1 MFIQEG
7 PQRDQGYPLPGK
19 VNTGVGATE
28 YADVG
33 EVMGQEFVVGAL
45 ASQVNIDRG
54 VVQYFDGSEG
64 DRTLETMFIE
74 GVLSVEKTD
83 KSKVGKVKSAKVEVK
98 KDMIDF
104 RLHAAGRKL
113 GT

>member
-1 MFIQEG
+1 MSLRQADLF
-7 PQRDQGYPLPGK
+7 
-19 VNTGVGATE
+19 VGMVVLETETE
-28 YADVG
+28 YADVV

>member
-1 MFIQEG
+1 M
-7 PQRDQGYPLPGK
+7 
-19 VNTGVGATE
+19 
-28 YADVG
+28 
-33 EVMGQEFVVGAL
+33 
-45 ASQVNIDRG
+45 
-54 VVQYFDGSEG
+54 
-64 DRTLETMFIE
+64 ETMFIE